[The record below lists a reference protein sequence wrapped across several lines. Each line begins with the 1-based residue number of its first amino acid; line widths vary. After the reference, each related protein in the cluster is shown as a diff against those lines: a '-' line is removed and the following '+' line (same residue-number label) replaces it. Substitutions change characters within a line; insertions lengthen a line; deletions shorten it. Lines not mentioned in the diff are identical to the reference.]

1 MYPRNRQ
8 SQGYPNMRN
17 QSNPNVPYQ
26 GQSIQQQQQQQPQM
40 QQVAARNLQHSKS
53 QQPQMQQVA
62 AKNLQQGKPQQQ
74 QQLPQ
79 QIKQPQQPITN
90 SPQSQA
96 QPQPQSQSQ
105 QQSQPQSQSQSQS
118 QFQSQIQRLKPILKL
133 PSHNQQQSAI
143 AIQNNPV
150 SSSQPLVST
159 PTSPITTNSNPTP
172 PTSNSTSEAKNDNQE
187 PEDTDNKI
195 EEQLPRWR
203 RKAPGFRVNKRLKRL
218 RLNQRLRK
226 TLQPKN
232 AIMVLNE
239 MKPGVQFTFP
249 ETQGPMPNSLYL
261 VHAELDGKTYVGQGL
276 SKPLARQN
284 AAENALKALLLEKM
298 TAASMK
304 ARIDAESDGQS
315 VQSMDSSTISKEENN
330 EEGVTAMDTTV
341 DESDEIPWSSL
352 ASFALYKLFLEW
364 HNQGTSVPV
373 PRPGLPS
380 PVKGI
385 KREISHVQKTPAQKE
400 LPPNATNIHPVMLLN
415 QMRPGLTYVE
425 LNRVGNPPNTMF
437 TLAVDIDG
445 IEYSGTAKNKKDAK
459 KIAAKSALL
468 ALYGLNYPDEASSAV
483 DQPVA

>member
-1 MYPRNRQ
+1 MAHYNQQASFQATQPP
-8 SQGYPNMRN
+8 PNQ
-17 QSNPNVPYQ
+17 QSNYKQ
-26 GQSIQQQQQQQPQM
+26 GSSQNAQPFKPQQQQQQQQPQM

-74 QQLPQ
+74 QQQLPQ
-79 QIKQPQQPITN
+79 QIKQPQQSIAN
-90 SPQSQA
+90 SSQSQA

-105 QQSQPQSQSQSQS
+105 QQSQPQPQTQSQS
-118 QFQSQIQRLKPILKL
+118 QFQPQIQRLKPILKL
-133 PSHNQQQSAI
+133 PLHNQQQSAI
-143 AIQNNPV
+143 AMQNNPV
-150 SSSQPLVST
+150 SSSQPLVPT
-159 PTSPITTNSNPTP
+159 PTSPLTTNSNPTP
-172 PTSNSTSEAKNDNQE
+172 PTSNSTSEVKNESQV
-187 PEDTDNKI
+187 PEDTDTKI

-203 RKAPGFRVNKRLKRL
+203 RKAPGCKVNKRLKRL

-239 MKPGVQFTFP
+239 MKSGVQFTFP

-261 VHAELDGKTYVGQGL
+261 VHAEVDGKAYVGQGL

-315 VQSMDSSTISKEENN
+315 VQSMDTSTISKEENN
-330 EEGVTAMDTTV
+330 EEGVTPMDTTV
-341 DESDEIPWSSL
+341 DESDEIAWSSL
-352 ASFALYKLFLEW
+352 ASFALYKHFLEW
-364 HNQGTSVPV
+364 HNRGTSVPV

-385 KREISHVQKTPAQKE
+385 KREISHVQKTPVQKE
-400 LPPNATNIHPVMLLN
+400 LPANATSIHPVMLLN
-415 QMRPGLTYVE
+415 QMRPGLTFVE
-425 LNRVGNPPNTMF
+425 LNRVGNSPNTMC
-437 TLAVDIDG
+437 T
-445 IEYSGTAKNKKDAK
+445 S
-459 KIAAKSALL
+459 
-468 ALYGLNYPDEASSAV
+468 
-483 DQPVA
+483 